1 MNEVQ
6 VVQYLLEAG
15 ADPNLGA
22 TASSE
27 EGQGGMTPLMA
38 ASFHHPESPLVEML
52 LKYGA
57 DPKVFRDIDG
67 LNALHLAAKAGSVK
81 NVKLLLYK
89 EGMDPNVKSLQHGQ
103 SPAHLAVI
111 DGRLEVNSTRRLVL
125 LRAMRDFGK
134 FSIPR
139 L

>member
-67 LNALHLAAKAGSVK
+67 FNALHLAAKAGSPK
-81 NVKLLLYK
+81 NVELLLYH

-111 DGRLEVNSTRRLVL
+111 DGRLEVN
-125 LRAMRDFGK
+125 
-134 FSIPR
+134 
-139 L
+139 